1 MSLGREKNRNN
12 LSNLWTNKNGEKERK
27 TRSVEKNKHKTI
39 NNSIKIPIFSNN
51 EQIKITHKTLFFN
64 IQTKKNTICQLCTK
78 PTFQYS
84 LFCITAVVVVVF
96 ANKYL
101 RCCTPHLLS
110 YLLSKGETVCGTL
123 RQSSDPSCTQLHVK
137 CILHLASSKGV
148 PKGSTNS
155 QILPTLTF

>member
-64 IQTKKNTICQLCTK
+64 IPEKKHN
-78 PTFQYS
+78 
-84 LFCITAVVVVVF
+84 
-96 ANKYL
+96 
-101 RCCTPHLLS
+101 
-110 YLLSKGETVCGTL
+110 
-123 RQSSDPSCTQLHVK
+123 
-137 CILHLASSKGV
+137 
-148 PKGSTNS
+148 
-155 QILPTLTF
+155 LPTMY